1 MVETEK
7 VVAPAEDVVRPK
19 SRKELRLE
27 KKALKKKEK
36 ASSASVKQV
45 PFEALSR
52 EEKKALLQKQ
62 KKEQEKA
69 LKKEQRLQIIKEER
83 MEKKIR
89 KQKKLNREKNAKG
102 GANAINKQ
110 KKSKMKKDDQETK
123 KDHNASMN
131 IFNNLF
137 NGTKDEITGTTT
149 LRMGIKYKDVKEG
162 EGLSA
167 DDRSLVTVSYK
178 LKGYKGT
185 GAIIDSSKNFSFRVG
200 KGEVIKG
207 WDIGVVGMK
216 VGGRRQLIVP
226 PKAGYGSEDI
236 GAGSGALL
244 FFDITLLSMR

>member
-7 VVAPAEDVVRPK
+7 VVAPVEDVVRPK

-27 KKALKKKEK
+27 RKALKKKEK
-36 ASSASVKQV
+36 ASSVKQV

-52 EEKKALLQKQ
+52 EEKKAIIKKQ

-102 GANAINKQ
+102 GANAINNKQ

-123 KDHNASMN
+123 KDHNSSMS

-162 EGLSA
+162 EGPSA

-236 GAGSGALL
+236 GAGPGALL